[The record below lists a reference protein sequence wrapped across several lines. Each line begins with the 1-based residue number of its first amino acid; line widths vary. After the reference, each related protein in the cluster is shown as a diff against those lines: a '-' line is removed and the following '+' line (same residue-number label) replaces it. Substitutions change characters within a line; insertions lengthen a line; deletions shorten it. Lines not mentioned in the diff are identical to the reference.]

1 MDTVADALGME
12 VAEAAYAIHVTGNEN
27 MIAAIEDITV
37 NEGIDPRESFLV
49 AGGGATACHIG
60 EMARALGIERFMVPG
75 VAAGLSAFGGLVTDI
90 RGEETATLHTS
101 NRHFALDAVNRTL
114 AALYERARH
123 FLERAGVPE
132 AERRYEYAFQARYK
146 YQSWEIEAPFEPS
159 EGALGADDVAALSDS
174 FHAMHERIHTIRE
187 DDGEVEFTTWT
198 VRAIGTGSGT
208 GAGERTA
215 AQTGGLLPERGT
227 RSVYLGEERAFRVL
241 CAYDGIAPPAGAV
254 VAGPA
259 LIDSDTTT
267 ILLLAGQWA
276 RTDAGGNFHIDTGG
290 D

>member
-1 MDTVADALGME
+1 
-12 VAEAAYAIHVTGNEN
+12 

-101 NRHFALDAVNRTL
+101 DRHFALSAVNETL
-114 AALYERARH
+114 AALQGRARR
-123 FLERAGVPE
+123 FLERAGVAE

-146 YQSWEIEAPFEPS
+146 YQSWEIEAPFAPG
-159 EGALGADDVAALSDS
+159 EGGLGAGDVPALSAA
-174 FHAMHERIHTIRE
+174 FHDMHERIHTIRE

-198 VRAIGTGSGT
+198 VRAIGTGAGAAGAAPA
-208 GAGERTA
+208 GAG
-215 AQTGGLLPERGT
+215 GGGGMLERG
-227 RSVYLGEERAFRVL
+227 RRKVYLGEARAFRTL
-241 CAYDGIAPPAGAV
+241 TAYDGNAPPAGAEA
-254 VAGPA
+254 AGPA
-259 LIDSDTTT
+259 LIDSATTT
-267 ILLLAGQWA
+267 ILLLAGQKA
-276 RTDAGGNFHIDTGG
+276 RADAHGNFHIAPAGSG
-290 D
+290 